1 MGRAKK
7 KGASS
12 NGEFSL
18 FDDSESADV
27 DAEEDLPRDEAGR
40 AKIKHQ
46 YVDLLGIRVQKLAGR
61 ILNRERINKTL
72 EGIYFVCLRCR
83 KVCHNLDEGL
93 VEDVD
98 NKNNTCTPCA
108 KLAADSSKAAL
119 KKPAQPKGD
128 ASPASPQGER
138 KKPSAPKAAG
148 AVPALKPEEAV
159 IAKAVQKA
167 VAAAAVQ
174 KASAA
179 AKSASKPAEAAPAKA
194 VAAKSAAKPAAT
206 KKKK

>member
-27 DAEEDLPRDEAGR
+27 DAEDDLPRDEAGR

-72 EGIYFVCLRCR
+72 EGIYFVCIRCK

-93 VEDVD
+93 IEDPE
-98 NKNNTCTPCA
+98 NSANICTPCSKA
-108 KLAADSSKAAL
+108 AADAAKAAL
-119 KKPAQPKGD
+119 KKA
-128 ASPASPQGER
+128 
-138 KKPSAPKAAG
+138 SAPVKAD
-148 AVPALKPEEAV
+148 PP
-159 IAKAVQKA
+159 
-167 VAAAAVQ
+167 AAAAVAAKKKPVKP
-174 KASAA
+174 KASALP
-179 AKSASKPAEAAPAKA
+179 KPAPR
-194 VAAKSAAKPAAT
+194 SAL
-206 KKKK
+206 KKKR

>member
-18 FDDSESADV
+18 FDEADTADA

-46 YVDLLGIRVQKLAGR
+46 YVELLGIRVQKLAGR

-93 VEDVD
+93 IEDSE
-98 NKNNTCTPCA
+98 NKINTCTPCS
-108 KLAADSSKAAL
+108 KLAVD
-119 KKPAQPKGD
+119 P
-128 ASPASPQGER
+128 
-138 KKPSAPKAAG
+138 
-148 AVPALKPEEAV
+148 
-159 IAKAVQKA
+159 
-167 VAAAAVQ
+167 
-174 KASAA
+174 
-179 AKSASKPAEAAPAKA
+179 AKSAVKKSASTRPEPAPVPAPPVSRKKAATKSKAPARAKTAPGKPVPAKSAPAK
-194 VAAKSAAKPAAT
+194 
-206 KKKK
+206 KKK

>member
-18 FDDSESADV
+18 FDDADAG
-27 DAEEDLPRDEAGR
+27 DTDSEEDLPRDEAGR

-93 VEDVD
+93 VEDTE
-98 NKNNTCTPCA
+98 NKSNICTPC
-108 KLAADSSKAAL
+108 SKMAVEAPKPVV
-119 KKPAQPKGD
+119 KKPAPA
-128 ASPASPQGER
+128 ASPAAPSPAR
-138 KKPSAPKAAG
+138 KKA
-148 AVPALKPEEAV
+148 
-159 IAKAVQKA
+159 A
-167 VAAAAVQ
+167 VA
-174 KASAA
+174 
-179 AKSASKPAEAAPAKA
+179 KPKAPAKA
-194 VAAKSAAKPAAT
+194 ASKPPAKAASKAAAP
-206 KKKK
+206 KKKR

>member
-1 MGRAKK
+1 VGRAKK

-18 FDDSESADV
+18 FDEAESSDA
-27 DAEEDLPRDEAGR
+27 DAEDDLPRDEAGR

-46 YVDLLGIRVQKLAGR
+46 YVELLGIRVQKLAGR

-93 VEDVD
+93 IEDAE
-98 NKNNTCTPCA
+98 NKVNTCTPCS
-108 KLAADSSKAAL
+108 KLAAD
-119 KKPAQPKGD
+119 PAK
-128 ASPASPQGER
+128 SVL
-138 KKPSAPKAAG
+138 KKPSAGRSEPGPAPAAPVARKKAPSKPKA
-148 AVPALKPEEAV
+148 PA
-159 IAKAVQKA
+159 AKA
-167 VAAAAVQ
+167 
-174 KASAA
+174 
-179 AKSASKPAEAAPAKA
+179 AP
-194 VAAKSAAKPAAT
+194 P